1 MCTYSVS
8 HIVLD
13 VRDTTINETKK
24 KKKTYEI
31 YVLKELMLLWGRL
44 VVGKEIQYKKVV
56 VVMTVNKVG

>member
-1 MCTYSVS
+1 MS

-24 KKKTYEI
+24 KKKIYEI
-31 YVLKELMLLWGRL
+31 YVLKELMLHWGRL
-44 VVGKEIQYKKVV
+44 VAGKEIQYKKVV

>member
-1 MCTYSVS
+1 MS